1 MSWYYVQY
9 KNGML
14 LEVDA
19 SSETDGEPLIN
30 RKFKS
35 EEKAEQYI
43 VDNDLRITIIPHD
56 SKFANPFNAS

>member
-1 MSWYYVQY
+1 
-9 KNGML
+9 ML